1 MDIFLAGSVDLAASG
16 AADVRTALDGIE
28 ALARQTSG
36 AAESLTKAAADI
48 AGQAEVF
55 QSRVARFAAEVRAA

>member
-1 MDIFLAGSVDLAASG
+1 M
-16 AADVRTALDGIE
+16 RTALDGIE

-55 QSRVARFAAEVRAA
+55 RSRVARFAAEVRAA